1 MSVTRQGPARDG
13 SYGRSEAEG
22 QETRHAMPFD
32 AFLEWLSV
40 GAKARND
47 TAWLEWYE
55 GWLRNLPEGD
65 GREAY
70 LKRSRADYEARTG
83 ETVDEYMDRTRKER
97 LDERIKVGL
106 AESLAERT
114 RLDIEDATNK
124 QIMVDNF
131 KIFQHEYIDMSVLRS
146 C

>member
-1 MSVTRQGPARDG
+1 MSVTRQEPARDD
-13 SYGRSEAEG
+13 SSGRSEAEG
-22 QETRHAMPFD
+22 QKTGHAMPFD

-55 GWLRNLPEGD
+55 GWLGRLPEGD

-70 LKRSRADYEARTG
+70 LERSRADCEARMG
-83 ETVDEYMDRTRKER
+83 ETVDEYMDRTRRDMLAKS
-97 LDERIKVGL
+97 LDK
-106 AESLAERT
+106 RT

-124 QIMVDNF
+124 QIKVDNF
-131 KIFQHEYIDMSVLRS
+131 KIFQREYVNMTVS
-146 C
+146 CSC

>member
-1 MSVTRQGPARDG
+1 MSVTRQEPARDDSSG
-13 SYGRSEAEG
+13 HSEADG
-22 QETRHAMPFD
+22 RETGHTMPFD

-55 GWLRNLPEGD
+55 GWLRDMPDGD
-65 GREAY
+65 GREDY
-70 LKRSRADYEARTG
+70 LARSRADYEARMG
-83 ETVDEYMDRTRKER
+83 ETVDEHMDRMRR
-97 LDERIKVGL
+97 DMLARSLDK
-106 AESLAERT
+106 RT

-131 KIFQHEYIDMSVLRS
+131 KIFQREYIDMSVLRS